1 MNNTA
6 EIYNNIL
13 DNLAHFYGPSSINNL
28 ISRKKQNTASFNT
41 ALTKDVLAPQ
51 KWSNT
56 KNAIINSIMSGN
68 NIGMVIGVF
77 KNIEGIKI
85 TTNDKPQ
92 TDVNLFVLF
101 VNSNEDVSKFK
112 IINNVTFVP
121 TQVNFVIAITTHAFE
136 GSNISTLKNSIR
148 ASDYF
153 FNQFTYKEF
162 SINIFDHIYQ
172 PQYEVIRNPDEV
184 KEITAKYL
192 IDLSSMGSIFLNDP
206 VNKRLLGLPKINV
219 DGIVKDT
226 PDVYRIFQEQGIN
239 YRKVIA
245 SGMHNPF
252 TK

>member
-13 DNLAHFYGPSSINNL
+13 DNLALYYGPTPKNNL
-28 ISRKKQNTASFNT
+28 ISRKKQNTASFKT
-41 ALTKDVLAPQ
+41 ALTQKVLSPQ
-51 KWSNT
+51 NWSQY
-56 KNAIINSIMSGN
+56 KSAIISSIMSGN
-68 NIGMVIGVF
+68 NIGMAIGAF
-77 KNIEGIKI
+77 INIEGISI

-92 TDVNLFVLF
+92 PDIGLFVLF
-101 VNSNEDVSKFK
+101 VNSNEDISKFK
-112 IINNVTFVP
+112 IINEVTFVP
-121 TQVNFVIAITTHAFE
+121 TQVNFVIAITTHLFE

-148 ASDYF
+148 APDYF

-162 SINIFDHIYQ
+162 SVNIFDHIYQ
-172 PQYEVIRNPDEV
+172 PRYEVIRNPEEIE
-184 KEITAKYL
+184 EITDKYL

-206 VNKRLLGLPKINV
+206 VNKRLLGLPKIKT
-219 DGIVKDT
+219 DGIVKNT